1 MIDKVSSKDI
11 ITDVLTKSLP
21 RSKVQALLEVG

>member
-11 ITDVLTKSLP
+11 ITGVLTISLP